1 MRRGRGWTAVIAAS
15 VALGAA
21 APVLA
26 EQNEQTERR
35 AEIQWRESWEKHDR
49 SDDIRQK
56 SHDTGKGRS
65 AQAAKLDREGDQQEK
80 KAAGIEPIEW
90 PPSSTSSSSGTSGSS
105 RGSSRSTGS
114 HRSRKPA
121 AE

>member
-1 MRRGRGWTAVIAAS
+1 MSSGRGWTALIVAS
-15 VALGAA
+15 LALGAA
-21 APVLA
+21 APVVA
-26 EQNEQTERR
+26 EEGEQTERR

-56 SHDTGKGRS
+56 SHDAGKGRS

-80 KAAGIEPIEW
+80 KAASIEPIEW
-90 PPSSTSSSSGTSGSS
+90 PPSGTSGSSETSGSS